1 MHSFQ
6 PSRGRILFEV
16 FCAFGLVASCVGA
29 WKQTGASALLAAASF
44 AGLYGF
50 VRLFDLARSS
60 PIETVEPQRI
70 EFEPEVQCELPAY
83 QNVVVPMVAV
93 EPEPAFDQA
102 VEDAEA
108 VEPVAPQAKRP
119 RRAKAP
125 RKADGLRASAA
136 KRAKVVEIDE
146 QQATDVVV
154 PMASAE
160 NEVVVP
166 MAPAEA
172 EVPEPMAPEEGEM
185 AEQTASEETAH
196 IPLAPLFEPAPYVHV
211 RQQRAAF
218 GRKAR

>member
-16 FCAFGLVASCVGA
+16 FCAFGTVASCVGA

-50 VRLFDLARSS
+50 VRLLDLARSG
-60 PIETVEPQRI
+60 PVEAVEPQRT
-70 EFEPEVQCELPAY
+70 ELEPEVPCELPAY

-93 EPEPAFDQA
+93 EPEPTIEAT
-102 VEDAEA
+102 VRDAEL

-125 RKADGLRASAA
+125 RKADGLHASAA
-136 KRAKVVEIDE
+136 KRAKVVEIDAPE
-146 QQATDVVV
+146 ATKVVV

-160 NEVVVP
+160 TEVVVP
-166 MAPAEA
+166 MAHEEA
-172 EVPEPMAPEEGEM
+172 EVAEPMAPEEGEM
-185 AEQTASEETAH
+185 AEQTASEEAAH